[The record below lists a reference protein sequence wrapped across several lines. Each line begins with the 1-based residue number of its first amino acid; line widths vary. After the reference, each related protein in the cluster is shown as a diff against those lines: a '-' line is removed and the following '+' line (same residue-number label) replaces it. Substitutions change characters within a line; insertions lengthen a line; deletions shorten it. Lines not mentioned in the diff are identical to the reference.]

1 MRRLVVV
8 QLILFALTSAIVI
21 PFGINYVLGPQAFGD
36 PIRVHSQMADAL
48 GLTAGTSVT
57 YRGVTVGKVAS
68 VSLAPD
74 VGGARVD
81 FDLDPGTRIPRDS
94 VARVGMGTAAG
105 IQNVDIFPNTGE
117 GPFLGNGD
125 ELAAPAD
132 KQPVQMSQMMLQ
144 ASRLVDGID
153 PTAVSD
159 LGTELGASFD
169 GLGPAIAGIIDNGDT
184 LSAQLSAQ
192 TPMLKSLLDRTASL
206 VSAMAGQSDS
216 FVRGTSAAR
225 NFTEQ
230 LDTSAPVLV
239 YLADTS
245 PQALGNAQQLFDRY
259 HDTFGALLANL
270 VTVEPIISD
279 RTGALASGLTD
290 IPKGLGRLGSI
301 VTGDRANFTLVATQ
315 GPVCNYDTVRR
326 AVGDVSPATTFPE
339 ASPATQPTF
348 PEASPATPPT
358 FPEASPATPPNLTYY
373 CPPGKNIA
381 QRGAR
386 NAPRPNDLG
395 LQNATTPGTVIGPP
409 VVDDPILVP
418 TGVEALNYWKKLLED
433 LGHGK

>member
-1 MRRLVVV
+1 MRRLVLV
-8 QLILFALTSAIVI
+8 QLILFALTSAVVI
-21 PFGINYVLGPQAFGD
+21 PFGIHYVLGPQAFGD
-36 PIRVHSQMADAL
+36 SIRVHSRMTDAL

-57 YRGVTVGKVAS
+57 YRGVTVGKVAG
-68 VSLAPD
+68 VALEPD
-74 VGGARVD
+74 MGGARVE

-94 VARVGMGTAAG
+94 VAKVGMGTAAG
-105 IQNVDIFPNTGE
+105 IQNVDIFPNTGD
-117 GPFLGNGD
+117 GPFLANGD

-132 KQPVQMSQMMLQ
+132 QQPVQMGEMMVE
-144 ASRLVDGID
+144 ASRLLDGID
-153 PTAVSD
+153 PEAVSD

-169 GLGPAIAGIIDNGDT
+169 GLGPAMARMIDTGDT
-184 LSAQLSAQ
+184 LSAQLDAQ
-192 TPMLKSLLDRTASL
+192 APMLKSLLDRTAGL
-206 VSAMAGQSDS
+206 VGTMAGQADS
-216 FVRGTSAAR
+216 FVHGMSAAR

-230 LDTSAPVLV
+230 LDSNKPVLV

-279 RTGALASGLTD
+279 RTAALASGLTE
-290 IPKGLGRLGSI
+290 IPQGLGRLQSI

-326 AVGDVSPATTFPE
+326 AVGDESP
-339 ASPATQPTF
+339 TQ
-348 PEASPATPPT
+348 
-358 FPEASPATPPNLTYY
+358 PNLTYY

-395 LQNATTPGTVIGPP
+395 LQNATTPGTTIGPP

-418 TGVEALNYWKKLLED
+418 TGVEALDHWKKLLEELPHD
-433 LGHGK
+433 K